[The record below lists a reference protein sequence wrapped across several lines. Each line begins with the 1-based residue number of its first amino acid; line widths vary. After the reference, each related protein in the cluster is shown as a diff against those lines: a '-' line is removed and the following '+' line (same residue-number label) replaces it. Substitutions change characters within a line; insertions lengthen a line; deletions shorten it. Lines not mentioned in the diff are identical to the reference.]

1 VVTQYAADT
10 EHWDAAVAT
19 GLVRVGAG
27 VLLLTQRDM
36 AIKFAG
42 GSPSDRLLRGL
53 FTFWGVRDLALG
65 VGALAATRPSADVPK
80 QITYQGVADTID
92 TAIVAG
98 LVAQRRLTRVRGYG
112 ATAIAAGTA
121 LSGFAM
127 AWRLRRA

>member
-1 VVTQYAADT
+1 MTQYAADT
-10 EHWDAAVAT
+10 EHWNAAVAT

-27 VLLLTQRDM
+27 VLLLTQRDL
-36 AIKFAG
+36 AIRLSG
-42 GSPSDRLLRGL
+42 GSPTDPLLRGL

-65 VGALAATRPSADVPK
+65 VSALAATRPSADVPA

-98 LVAQRRLTRVRGYG
+98 LVAQNRLSRMRGYG
-112 ATAIAAGTA
+112 VTALAAGTA

>member
-1 VVTQYAADT
+1 MTQYAADT
-10 EHWDAAVAT
+10 THWDAAVST

-36 AIKFAG
+36 AIRIAG
-42 GSPSDRLLRGL
+42 GSPNDRLLRAL

-65 VGALAATRPSADVPK
+65 VTTLAATRPSGNVPK
-80 QITYQGVADTID
+80 QVTRQGAADAID

-98 LVAQRRLTRVRGYG
+98 LVSQGRLSRARGYG
-112 ATAIAAGTA
+112 ATAVAAGTA

>member
-1 VVTQYAADT
+1 MTQYAADT
-10 EHWDAAVAT
+10 EHWNAAVAT

-27 VLLLTQRDM
+27 VLLLTQRDL
-36 AIKFAG
+36 AIRLSG
-42 GSPSDRLLRGL
+42 GSPTDPLLRGL

-65 VGALAATRPSADVPK
+65 VSALAATRPSADVPR

-98 LVAQRRLTRVRGYG
+98 LVAQNRLSRMRGYG
-112 ATAIAAGTA
+112 VTALAAGTA

>member
-1 VVTQYAADT
+1 MTQYPADT
-10 EHWDAAVAT
+10 EHWNAAVAT

-27 VLLLTQRDM
+27 VLLLTQRDR
-36 AIKFAG
+36 AIRLSG
-42 GSPSDRLLRGL
+42 GSPADPLLRGL

-65 VGALAATRPSADVPK
+65 VSTLASTRPSANVPK

-98 LVAQRRLTRVRGYG
+98 LVAQNRLSRVRGYG
-112 ATAIAAGTA
+112 VTALAAGTA
-121 LSGFAM
+121 LSGFAT